1 MGLTV
6 NQLSDLEGTRQD
18 LLNKALII
26 NTAIDVQVILQ
37 LMVQKGIV
45 TREEVADMRAK
56 VSTSDPKLSSSKQ
69 WLDEAIKELKFA
81 SENPQWVLKKMF
93 EEKLKK

>member
-1 MGLTV
+1 MKLTT
-6 NQLSDLEGTRQD
+6 NQLSDLEGTKQD

-37 LMVQKGIV
+37 LLVQKEIV
-45 TREEVADMRAK
+45 TREEVAAMRAK
-56 VSTSDPKLSSSKQ
+56 VSSSDPKLSSSKQ

>member
-1 MGLTV
+1 MKLTAK
-6 NQLSDLEGTRQD
+6 QLSDIEGTKQD
-18 LLNKALII
+18 LINKALII

-45 TREEVADMRAK
+45 TREEVATMRAK
-56 VSTSDPKLSSSKQ
+56 VSASDPKLSSSKK
-69 WLDEAIKELKFA
+69 WLDDALEELKFA
-81 SENPQWVLKKMF
+81 SKNPEWVLRKMF

>member
-45 TREEVADMRAK
+45 TREEVSDMRAK

-69 WLDEAIKELKFA
+69 WLDKAIKELKFA

>member
-45 TREEVADMRAK
+45 TREEVSDMRAK